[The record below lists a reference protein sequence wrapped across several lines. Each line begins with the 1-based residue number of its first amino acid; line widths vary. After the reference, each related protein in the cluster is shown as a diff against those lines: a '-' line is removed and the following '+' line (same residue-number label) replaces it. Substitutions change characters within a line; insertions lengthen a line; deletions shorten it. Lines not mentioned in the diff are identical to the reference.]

1 MNDAL
6 HGHSVFFY
14 AKKSKI
20 SRMLTTEML
29 KHENPGFE
37 AVLKT
42 EDE

>member
-1 MNDAL
+1 MVIL
-6 HGHSVFFY
+6 FFFD